1 MLLLSKL
8 FFWLSAGLGALSSLA
23 SGWEALMVPGG
34 GGRRQEEGG
43 GAGRVKEALKER
55 SVLSQSRDVS
65 PVLTLVCW
73 WA

>member
-1 MLLLSKL
+1 MGG
-8 FFWLSAGLGALSSLA
+8 FDGAGVG
-23 SGWEALMVPGG
+23 VGG
-34 GGRRQEEGG
+34 QEEGG